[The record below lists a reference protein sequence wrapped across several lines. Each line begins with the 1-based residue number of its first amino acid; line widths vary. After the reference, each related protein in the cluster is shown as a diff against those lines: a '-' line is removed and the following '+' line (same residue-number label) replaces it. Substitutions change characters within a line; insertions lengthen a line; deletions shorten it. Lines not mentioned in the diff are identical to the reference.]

1 MTNNDILRRLRFS
14 FNLSDKQ
21 VCDIFALANTG
32 ATVGQVENWLRKDD
46 DKDQVSLSDYNLASF
61 LNGFIVLKRGKKDGQ
76 EPVNEKQ
83 LNNNLMLVKL
93 KIALSLQAD
102 DIINMLKSVDF
113 NLGKSELS
121 AFFRKPDHRHYR
133 ECKDQVLRNFLKAVQ
148 QRFRPISEKGG
159 SNKAAAKPHSKPT
172 TKAKDKL
179 SKNGARPSK
188 GKVYVNPN
196 AQQSEKQS
204 EDKKRKT
211 LKLSQEKIWGSTK

>member
-61 LNGFIVLKRGKKDGQ
+61 LNGFIVFKRGKKDGQ
-76 EPVNEKQ
+76 DPVNEKQ
-83 LNNNLMLVKL
+83 LNNNLVLVKL
-93 KIALSLQAD
+93 KIAMSLQAD

-148 QRFRPISEKGG
+148 QRFRPISEKSG
-159 SNKAAAKPHSKPT
+159 SNKATAKPHSKSA

-211 LKLSQEKIWGSTK
+211 LKLSPEKIWGSTK